1 VRSSTLL
8 SLFVGLALALSLSL
22 TAALIP
28 PRQAVA
34 SPPRLP
40 DATAGSGVTVS
51 ATEWKAAGY
60 VTKARNTAMSARGY
74 TMYYKKMKSVFGTK
88 NATLVS
94 WRRQMAAAHKQAGGR
109 IKDLSKAES
118 KKVEAMRK
126 KMYGKRKVLNPKSDV
141 VAKVALPDGPNC
153 KGKSGR
159 VTVNRN
165 ESHKYYNSCETSD
178 IKYSWI
184 GCVGVMAWV
193 ARFTEK
199 KPKVDIPR
207 YFIAGFCGLKAF
219 EIQAV
224 SDKSDIGAVF
234 VRMYQAEA
242 YQPYPGGLRYYISF
256 TLLPQ

>member
-1 VRSSTLL
+1 VRSKLL
-8 SLFVGLALALSLSL
+8 SIFVGLALALSL

-28 PRQAVA
+28 SRPALA
-34 SPPRLP
+34 SPPKLP
-40 DATAGSGVTVS
+40 DATAGPHVTLS
-51 ATEWKAAGY
+51 ATEWRAAGY
-60 VTKARNTAMSARGY
+60 VTKARNTAMSASGY

-88 NATLVS
+88 NGTLVS
-94 WRRQMAAAHKQAGGR
+94 WRRQMAAAHKQSGGK
-109 IKDLSKAES
+109 IKDMSKAES

-141 VAKVALPDGPNC
+141 VAKAALLDGPNC

-159 VTVNRN
+159 VTVNRD

-178 IKYSWI
+178 IKYAWI

-207 YFIAGFCGLKAF
+207 YFIAGFCGMKAF

-224 SDKSDIGAVF
+224 SEKSDIGAVY
-234 VRMYQAEA
+234 VRMYQQQT

>member
-1 VRSSTLL
+1 VRSKLPGV
-8 SLFVGLALALSLSL
+8 FVGLALALSL
-22 TAALIP
+22 TAALISP
-28 PRQAVA
+28 QQAAA
-34 SPPRLP
+34 SPPKLP
-40 DATAGSGVTVS
+40 DATAGPHVTLS

-60 VTKARNTAMSARGY
+60 VTKARNRAMSASGY

-94 WRRQMAAAHKQAGGR
+94 WRRQMAAAHKQSGGK
-109 IKDLSKAES
+109 IKDMTKAEG

-126 KMYGKRKVLNPKSDV
+126 KMYGKRKVLKPKSDLV
-141 VAKVALPDGPNC
+141 TKGALLDGPNC
-153 KGKSGR
+153 RGKSGR
-159 VTVNRN
+159 VTVNRD

-178 IKYSWI
+178 IKYAWI
-184 GCVGVMAWV
+184 GCVGAMAWL

-199 KPKVDIPR
+199 NKKIDIPR
-207 YFIAGFCGLKAF
+207 YFIGGFCGLKAF

-224 SDKSDIGAVF
+224 SEKSHIGAVY
-234 VRMYQAEA
+234 VRMYQQQA